1 MMDRRTFVILA
12 LACLA
17 AAGGWWLQHRW
28 ANAMPAQP
36 PAPAGVATFA
46 VGDSVGAYALP
57 DLHGQTT
64 SLAAWRG
71 KVVLLNFWA
80 TWCAP
85 CRQEMP
91 MLAKLQRDHGSDG
104 LQVVGVAMD
113 QPQSAA
119 AFLKR
124 VPVGYPILIGIDA
137 DPVPTTTFGDTAGLL
152 PYSVLIGRDGRVLK
166 TRLGVLDP
174 ATVAD
179 WLEDAGASEANGSR
193 HPQPLSAARE

>member
-1 MMDRRTFVILA
+1 MDRRTILILV

-28 ANAMPAQP
+28 ADQPPAQP
-36 PAPAGVATFA
+36 PAPAGVKTLA
-46 VGDSVGAYALP
+46 VGDAVGGYALP
-57 DLHGQTT
+57 DLAGQTT
-64 SLAAWRG
+64 ALAKWRG

-85 CRQEMP
+85 CRKEMP
-91 MLAKLQRDHGSDG
+91 MLARLQREHADDG
-104 LQVVGVAMD
+104 LQVVGIAMD

-119 AFLKR
+119 RFLGQM
-124 VPVGYPILIGIDA
+124 PVGYPILIGIDA

-152 PYSVLIGRDGRVLK
+152 PYSVLIGRDGRILE

-174 ATVAD
+174 ATIKA
-179 WLEDAGASEANGSR
+179 WLAEAKSR
-193 HPQPLSAARE
+193 KS